1 MKVKKTIELLK
12 EADTAYYNTG
22 QTTMS
27 DNEYDKL
34 KDTLQKID
42 PTNPYFSN
50 VGSTVTSKQWN
61 KHTHNIQMGSLFKS
75 QNIEELEKDFLQR
88 HLDNNQAFIIMEKYD
103 GLSLSLEYEN
113 GFLIHATTRGDGIVG
128 EDILENVLKMRK
140 VVPRINNFSG
150 SLRAEIV
157 LPVSSFNE
165 INNELPEDEQMS
177 NPRNAASGIAR
188 KKDGKYTDY
197 LMIKYFDIE
206 CSTIDF
212 KTELEKMDYIENKL
226 NIQVNHDII
235 NNKENII
242 LTYDKYIESGRNS
255 LNYWIDGLVIKLND
269 LKYAYDLGIT
279 DNRPKWQWAL
289 KFPAR
294 EYKTKLVDIEWNL
307 SRTGRVNP
315 VAIIEPTN
323 IDGTV
328 IRRASLH
335 NYNNVKEMDIRYKDT
350 ITIKKAGDIIPQ
362 VVQKVLFECD
372 EESSKFGIPINCP
385 VCNVELERGEK
396 FLTCKNTDCPD
407 KIFQEIYHYVR
418 TLKIDGVG
426 ESLIRTLVDGYYLN
440 NITDLYELEKEYS
453 NIISEDGIGEKKLD
467 NLLQQLE
474 EKSKDLPLK
483 TLFVAMGM
491 ERIGNSMMEKII
503 DLFDDEDNFLYHF
516 NNQTQK
522 LINNL
527 YIEFTEET
535 SELILSE
542 FIKKHSLINSLL
554 NQQYVILK
562 KETKMDGS
570 LSGMSFCITGKLN
583 DGKRDDYVKIIEDN
597 GGTFK
602 KSIVKGLTC
611 LINNDF
617 KSQSSKNVKANKLG
631 IKIITEAQFKDL
643 I

>member
-1 MKVKKTIELLK
+1 MRVKKTIELLK
-12 EADTAYYNTG
+12 EADSAYYNTG

-206 CSTIDF
+206 GIDYNKEHEKIEDISTYLNNKFTFYMCDTLSEVERIYN
-212 KTELEKMDYIENKL
+212 DYITK
-226 NIQVNHDII
+226 DR
-235 NNKENII
+235 NN
-242 LTYDKYIESGRNS
+242 LD
-255 LNYWIDGLVIKLND
+255 YWIDGLVIKLND
-269 LKYAYDLGIT
+269 LNYAYDLGIT

-335 NYNNVKEMDIRYKDT
+335 NYNNVKEMDIKYKDT

-372 EESSKFGIPINCP
+372 EESSKFSIPVNCP

-474 EKSKDLPLK
+474 EKSKDLSLK